1 MHQQLAAV
9 AIREPLKGAL
19 VARAKGRQQCRLID
33 LSRNA
38 GVGCHDE

>member
-1 MHQQLAAV
+1 MHQQFAAV
-9 AIREPLKGAL
+9 AIRKALEGPL
-19 VARAKGRQQCRLID
+19 VARAQRRQQRRLID